1 MLIYVSLMRVP
12 SHVHVHH
19 TRSFPFFFGL
29 VVVSSNGECIIETPA
44 VYFCIPHIERYC
56 IPHTHLY
63 TDTERQ
69 FPSPTQATIPH
80 IPHPQSSP
88 VLLTLS
94 LTPHLAPSNDD
105 PPSRPNAPPPPPD
118 ANPLP
123 NMKSYPPHDDPCTR
137 VRSFRLMYAIPT

>member
-1 MLIYVSLMRVP
+1 MLIYVSLMRIP

-44 VYFCIPHIERYC
+44 VYFCIPHIERYF

-88 VLLTLS
+88 VLSTLS
-94 LTPHLAPSNDD
+94 LTPHLTPSNDD
-105 PPSRPNAPPPPPD
+105 PPSRPNAPPL
-118 ANPLP
+118 LP
-123 NMKSYPPHDDPCTR
+123 MQTRYPT
-137 VRSFRLMYAIPT
+137 